1 MPCNV
6 EQQRIIDD
14 FLTTPAPITLIQGKA
29 GSGKSYL
36 IRELVSKI
44 GGSVILVPTNMA
56 KSVYSNAQTMHSFF
70 YGEFDDLDEGYQNP
84 KTYSSARNS
93 YHSFFVNKLRPVRTM
108 IIDEISMVRA
118 DTFEMMNVIC
128 QETLRNRDPFGG
140 IKVILVGD
148 MFQLP
153 PIVEDEETGRYLKDE
168 YGGYYFFNSHVIQRH
183 LNDIRFYELKHSVR
197 HGNDPEYERILDNLR
212 RGCPIDIAVPM
223 LDRLNSRVMPL
234 ALMPPKVIS
243 IASSNA
249 EVLRINH
256 QELAKLSGQEYR
268 ELAVFTIKRKNDN
281 HYTQYTVGQKQLD
294 EKEYN
299 TIEVPSKF
307 ESEFMFKV
315 GARVMFTE
323 SKKKLGYVNGD
334 FGTVVRK
341 EGNSIVVRIEKTGDT
356 VKINRVDHYRYRM
369 KYDETKRDL
378 VKVTPYVQ
386 KTNQYPLKL
395 AYAFTI
401 HKSQGQTYE
410 QVVLDLHS
418 HIFASGQL
426 YVALS
431 RVKTLN
437 GLFLTKPITIS
448 DIIVDKKVIS
458 FMSRYDGSIVAAYDI
473 NLGSNNT
480 VLSSLRAFVVDNES
494 LESVKYFI
502 EKSLSLA
509 ESLYARRLYPYAAV
523 ELVKTLVALEDY
535 YFADK
540 YPSLVSEIRAIEP
553 RFPNVSAADCEA
565 MALKLAELYK
575 LLYRTEHR
583 TVVNDKRMN

>member
-1 MPCNV
+1 MPCNS

-14 FLTTPAPITLIQGKA
+14 FLKCPAPITLIQGKA

-36 IRELVSKI
+36 IRELVSQS

-56 KSVYSNAQTMHSFF
+56 KSVYSNAQTIHSFF
-70 YGEFDDLDEGYQNP
+70 YGEFDDLEEGYQNP
-84 KTYSSARNS
+84 KMYSPGRNS
-93 YHSFFVNKLRPVRTM
+93 YHSYFVNKLRPIRTM

-128 QETLRNRDPFGG
+128 QETLQNHAPFGG

-168 YGGYYFFNSHVIQRH
+168 YGGFYFFNSHVIQNH
-183 LNDIRFYELKHSVR
+183 LDDIRFYELKHSVR
-197 HGNDPEYERILDNLR
+197 HGNDPEYEHILDNLR
-212 RGCPIDIAVPM
+212 RGCPVDIAVPM
-223 LDRLNSRVMPL
+223 LDRLNSRVVP
-234 ALMPPKVIS
+234 ASSIPPKVIS

-256 QELAKLSGQEYR
+256 RELAKLPGQEYR
-268 ELAVFTIKRKNDN
+268 ELALFTIKGKNDN
-281 HYTQYTVGQKQLD
+281 RYIQYTVGQIQPD
-294 EKEYN
+294 ENEFN

-307 ESEFMFKV
+307 ESDFMFKV

-323 SKKKLGYVNGD
+323 SRKKLGYVNGD

-341 EGNSIVVRIEKTGDT
+341 EGNIIYVRKDKTGDT
-356 VKINRVDHYRYRM
+356 VMIDRVDHYSYQM
-369 KYDETKRDL
+369 KYDDSKRDL
-378 VKVTPYVQ
+378 VKITPYVQ

-431 RVKTLN
+431 RVKTLD
-437 GLFLTKPITIS
+437 GLYLTKPVSIG
-448 DIIVDKKVIS
+448 DIIVDKEVIS
-458 FMSRYDGSIVAAYDI
+458 FLSRFDESKVAPI
-473 NLGSNNT
+473 NTIPASNNNEI
-480 VLSSLRAFVVDNES
+480 SSLRTFVADNES
-494 LESVKYFI
+494 LTSVRSYI

-509 ESLYARRLYPYAAV
+509 DSLYVMGLYPYAAL
-523 ELVKTLVALEDY
+523 EMVKTMVILEDY
-535 YFADK
+535 YYTDMYA
-540 YPSLVSEIRAIEP
+540 SLISVIRSVEP
-553 RFPNVSAADCEA
+553 RFPNVSATDCET
-565 MALKLAELYK
+565 MATKLAELYK
-575 LLYRTEHR
+575 KLYRTGHR
-583 TVVNDKRMN
+583 TVVNDRR